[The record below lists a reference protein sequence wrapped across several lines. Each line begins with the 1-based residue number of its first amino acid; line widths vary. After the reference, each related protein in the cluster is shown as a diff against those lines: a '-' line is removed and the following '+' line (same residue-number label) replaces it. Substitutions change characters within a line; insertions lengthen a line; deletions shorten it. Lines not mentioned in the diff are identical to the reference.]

1 MADVLKYT
9 KGAKSAEAAATAF
22 KIGEGRMPDTNEA
35 IQIGNAFNPL
45 KDSNTARWSENVSK
59 NIGGDNLSTFVNTKM
74 GFVGKAMGLAS
85 DAVKIL
91 ADGTNQIFKSQMG
104 VQDANP
110 AMSKVLEIV
119 KTGGLNPL
127 ELMSSFV
134 KGAFTEILDQLSQES
149 ALLSDVNRQTGISGK
164 LSEAL
169 RDDMKEASIEGAR
182 FGFKLKDIGDF
193 YIGLTTQSGKFS
205 LINKS
210 LTDETIKVA
219 GALGRTLPEMAIS
232 IGEFEKV
239 GLGADKTIKT
249 LGDSATKLTSLGL
262 SARKVT
268 DLLQSN
274 LGKLNEYGF
283 KNGVQGLETMAK
295 KATEFR
301 MEMQSTFTIADKVF
315 NPEGAI
321 DLVANLQVLGGAIGD
336 FNDPLKL
343 MYDATNNVEGL
354 QDALIKASGSLAT
367 YNQQQGRFEVTGIN
381 LRKAKEMASA
391 LGISMGELN
400 KISIAAA
407 ERTQATTALMA
418 TGLVMKD
425 EDREFL
431 TNLSRMDGGEMK
443 ITVPTSLMKELGLKE
458 QSLALKDLTSD
469 QKKIL
474 LDNKVAFEKMNPKD
488 MAMAQLT
495 ETQQM
500 SRGIDVIASYYKV
513 RGAEMARGIAKG
525 TGGKEFEELRA
536 TIDNY
541 SASLSSAQKSTIEKD
556 AEKFGDK
563 ARNVIS
569 KVVHPIDTIKNYM
582 NRASQYQ
589 SEPPPP
595 KNSEVTVKHQ
605 LIGMQEMTVF
615 NREIMKNPSSF
626 NLFDFK
632 NPKEYGNSNV

>member
-1 MADVLKYT
+1 MNEQLLKHAKSGDKNAFQVAYNT
-9 KGAKSAEAAATAF
+9 LNKGAKKDDWSIAFNAAQAELKNGTSS
-22 KIGEGRMPDTNEA
+22 IGSSSTGGGLLGNSKNEGFLEMALGKVNEA
-35 IQIGNAFNPL
+35 
-45 KDSNTARWSENVSK
+45 
-59 NIGGDNLSTFVNTKM
+59 TKSLA
-74 GFVGKAMGLAS
+74 GK
-85 DAVKIL
+85 
-91 ADGTNQIFKSQMG
+91 TNQIIQSQM
-104 VQDANP
+104 DTNP
-110 AMSKVLEIV
+110 AMGEVLKIIGD
-119 KTGGLNPL
+119 KGLSPLKLITGFLN
-127 ELMSSFV
+127 
-134 KGAFTEILDQLSQES
+134 GAFEQIIDQLKQE
-149 ALLSDVNRQTGISGK
+149 ATLLSDVNRQTGISGK

-193 YIGLTTQSGKFS
+193 YIGLTSQSGKFS

-219 GALGRTLPEMAIS
+219 GALGKSLPDMAVS

-268 DLLQSN
+268 TDLQSN

-295 KATEFR
+295 KASEFR

-367 YNQQQGRFEVTGIN
+367 YNQEQGRFEVTGIN

-458 QSLALKDLTSD
+458 ASLALKDLTPI
-469 QKKIL
+469 QQKIL

-513 RGAEMARGIAKG
+513 RGAEMARGVAKG

-536 TIDNY
+536 SIDNY
-541 SASLSSAQKSTIEKD
+541 STTLTSSQKSTIEKD
-556 AEKFGDK
+556 AEKFGGKVRTFFGDPITGIG
-563 ARNVIS
+563 NMIS
-569 KVVHPIDTIKNYM
+569 GKKQPEST
-582 NRASQYQ
+582 
-589 SEPPPP
+589 PPPP
-595 KNSEVTVKHQ
+595 AP
-605 LIGMQEMTVF
+605 
-615 NREIMKNPSSF
+615 RETNVNLKFGPMPGHLDALGRDMLKNPNSLIF
-626 NLFDFK
+626 NIPTISGEYAT
-632 NPKEYGNSNV
+632 PKVAAGK

>member
-59 NIGGDNLSTFVNTKM
+59 NIGGDNLSNFVNTKM
-74 GFVGKAMGLAS
+74 GYVGKAMGLAS

-193 YIGLTTQSGKFS
+193 YIGLTSQSGKFS

-219 GALGRTLPEMAIS
+219 GALGRTLPEMAVS

-268 DLLQSN
+268 TDLQSN

-295 KATEFR
+295 KASEFR

-367 YNQQQGRFEVTGIN
+367 YNQEQGRFEVTGIN
-381 LRKAKEMASA
+381 LRKAKEMANA

-443 ITVPTSLMKELGLKE
+443 ITVPKSLMDSLGIKET
-458 QSLALKDLTSD
+458 SLALKDLTPN
-469 QKKIL
+469 QEKIL
-474 LDNKVAFEKMNPKD
+474 LANKEEFEKMNPKD

-525 TGGKEFEELRA
+525 TGGKEFEEFRA
-536 TIDNY
+536 SIDNY
-541 SASLSSAQKSTIEKD
+541 SVSLSKSQKSTIEKD
-556 AEKFGDK
+556 AENFGG
-563 ARNVIS
+563 
-569 KVVHPIDTIKNYM
+569 KVRTFFGNPIKGIGDMVSGKKQPDPT
-582 NRASQYQ
+582 
-589 SEPPPP
+589 PPPSQ
-595 KNSEVTVKHQ
+595 KSEVTVKHQ
-605 LIGMQEMTVF
+605 LIGMQEMTNF

-632 NPKEYGNSNV
+632 NPKEYGSPNVAVK

>member
-1 MADVLKYT
+1 MGSNDVIN
-9 KGAKSAEAAATAF
+9 S
-22 KIGEGRMPDTNEA
+22 I
-35 IQIGNAFNPL
+35 I
-45 KDSNTARWSENVSK
+45 NTAKNRESAVASFNANKLTAAGKDLNLDDFYKKLDSK
-59 NIGGDNLSTFVNTKM
+59 FPISGLSNGLSDGSPSTGGGFFGNSKST
-74 GFVGKAMGLAS
+74 GFVEMALGAVNS
-85 DAVKIL
+85 AVKFS
-91 ADGTNQIFKSQMG
+91 ADKLNQIVSSQMG
-104 VQDANP
+104 TEDQNP
-110 AMSKVLEIV
+110 AMSKVLELIGD
-119 KTGGLNPL
+119 KGLNPL
-127 ELMSSFV
+127 KLITGFLS
-134 KGAFTEILDQLSQES
+134 GAFSEVIDQLKQE
-149 ALLSDVNRQTGISGK
+149 ATLLSSVNRETGISGK

-193 YIGLTTQSGKFS
+193 YIGLTSQSGKFS

-210 LTDETIKVA
+210 LTDDTIKVA
-219 GALGRTLPEMAIS
+219 GALGRTLPEMAVS

-268 DLLQSN
+268 IDLQSN

-295 KATEFR
+295 KASEFR

-443 ITVPTSLMKELGLKE
+443 ITVPASLMKELGLKE
-458 QSLALKDLTSD
+458 ASLALKDLTPN
-469 QKKIL
+469 QQKIL
-474 LDNKVAFEKMNPKD
+474 LQNKVEFEKMNPKD

-500 SRGIDVIASYYKV
+500 SRGIDVIAAYFKI
-513 RGAEMARGIAKG
+513 RGAEMARGAVKG
-525 TGGKEFEELRA
+525 GVGKEYEELK
-536 TIDNY
+536 
-541 SASLSSAQKSTIEKD
+541 ASIKNFSVNSLKLPTEKD
-556 AEKFGDK
+556 AEN
-563 ARNVIS
+563 AAS
-569 KVVHPIDTIKNYM
+569 KVRGTVDKSIDAVKGVYDRVTKKSDPTPPSTASLSKKIDVTIGYKGIPGYM
-582 NRASQYQ
+582 ESV
-589 SEPPPP
+589 S
-595 KNSEVTVKHQ
+595 
-605 LIGMQEMTVF
+605 
-615 NREIMKNPSSF
+615 REFVKNPALVGSW
-626 NLFDFK
+626 LDK
-632 NPKEYGNSNV
+632 NTNEYT

>member
-1 MADVLKYT
+1 MAV
-9 KGAKSAEAAATAF
+9 
-22 KIGEGRMPDTNEA
+22 
-35 IQIGNAFNPL
+35 
-45 KDSNTARWSENVSK
+45 
-59 NIGGDNLSTFVNTKM
+59 
-74 GFVGKAMGLAS
+74 
-85 DAVKIL
+85 
-91 ADGTNQIFKSQMG
+91 
-104 VQDANP
+104 
-110 AMSKVLEIV
+110 
-119 KTGGLNPL
+119 
-127 ELMSSFV
+127 
-134 KGAFTEILDQLSQES
+134 
-149 ALLSDVNRQTGISGK
+149 
-164 LSEAL
+164 
-169 RDDMKEASIEGAR
+169 
-182 FGFKLKDIGDF
+182 
-193 YIGLTTQSGKFS
+193 
-205 LINKS
+205 
-210 LTDETIKVA
+210 
-219 GALGRTLPEMAIS
+219 S

-268 DLLQSN
+268 TDLESN

-295 KATEFR
+295 KASEFR

-367 YNQQQGRFEVTGIN
+367 YNQEQGRFEVTGIN
-381 LRKAKEMASA
+381 LRKAKEMANA

-443 ITVPTSLMKELGLKE
+443 ITVPKSLMDSLGIKET
-458 QSLALKDLTSD
+458 SLALKDLTPN
-469 QKKIL
+469 QEKIL
-474 LDNKVAFEKMNPKD
+474 LANKEEFEKMNPKD

-513 RGAEMARGIAKG
+513 RGAEMARGVAKG

-536 TIDNY
+536 SIDNY
-541 SASLSSAQKSTIEKD
+541 SVSLSKSQKSTIEKD
-556 AEKFGDK
+556 AENFGG
-563 ARNVIS
+563 
-569 KVVHPIDTIKNYM
+569 KVRTFFGNPIKGIGDMVSGKKQPDPT
-582 NRASQYQ
+582 
-589 SEPPPP
+589 PPPSQ
-595 KNSEVTVKHQ
+595 KSEVTVKHQ
-605 LIGMQEMTVF
+605 LIGMQEMTNF

-632 NPKEYGNSNV
+632 NPKEYGSPNVAVK

>member
-1 MADVLKYT
+1 MGSNDVIN
-9 KGAKSAEAAATAF
+9 S
-22 KIGEGRMPDTNEA
+22 I
-35 IQIGNAFNPL
+35 I
-45 KDSNTARWSENVSK
+45 NTAKNRESAVASFNANKLTAAGKDLNLDDFYKKLDSK
-59 NIGGDNLSTFVNTKM
+59 FPISGLSSGLSGGSPSTGGGFLGNSKSR
-74 GFVGKAMGLAS
+74 GFVDMALGAVN
-85 DAVKIL
+85 DAVKFS
-91 ADGTNQIFKSQMG
+91 ADKLNQIVSSQMG
-104 VQDANP
+104 SEEQKNP
-110 AMSKVLEIV
+110 AISEVLNLIGQ
-119 KTGGLNPL
+119 KGLNPL
-127 ELMSSFV
+127 KLFTGFLNV
-134 KGAFTEILDQLSQES
+134 AFEQVIDQLKQE
-149 ALLSDVNRQTGISGK
+149 ATLLTDVNRQTGISGE

-169 RDDMKEASIEGAR
+169 RDDMKQASIEGTR

-193 YIGLTTQSGKFS
+193 YIGLTSQSGKFS

-210 LTDETIKVA
+210 LTDDTIEVA
-219 GALGRTLPEMAIS
+219 AALGKTLPEMAVS

-249 LGDSATKLTSLGL
+249 LGDAATKLTSLGL
-262 SARKVT
+262 SAKKVT
-268 DLLQSN
+268 ELLQSN

-295 KATEFR
+295 KALEFR
-301 MEMQSTFTIADKVF
+301 MEMESTFTIADKVF

-367 YNQQQGRFEVTGIN
+367 YNQQQGKFEVTGIN

-443 ITVPTSLMKELGLKE
+443 ITVPKSLMDSLGIKET
-458 QSLALKDLTSD
+458 SLALKDLTPN
-469 QKKIL
+469 QQKIL
-474 LDNKVAFEKMNPKD
+474 LANKEAFEKMNPKD
-488 MAMAQLT
+488 MALAQLT
-495 ETQQM
+495 EAQKM
-500 SRGIDVIASYYKV
+500 SRGLDVIIAYLKV
-513 RGAEMARGIAKG
+513 GGAGMARGAVTGAFKKEIDEAKALIKG
-525 TGGKEFEELRA
+525 YKFES
-536 TIDNY
+536 INIP
-541 SASLSSAQKSTIEKD
+541 SEKD
-556 AEKFGDK
+556 AEKFGTNVRATVDK
-563 ARNVIS
+563 
-569 KVVHPIDTIKNYM
+569 KIDAITGVYDRITNK
-582 NRASQYQ
+582 

-595 KNSEVTVKHQ
+595 STASLSKKLDVT
-605 LIGMQEMTVF
+605 IGYKGIPGYMESVS
-615 NREIMKNPSSF
+615 REFVKNPALVGSW
-626 NLFDFK
+626 LDK
-632 NPKEYGNSNV
+632 NTNEYT

>member
-1 MADVLKYT
+1 
-9 KGAKSAEAAATAF
+9 
-22 KIGEGRMPDTNEA
+22 
-35 IQIGNAFNPL
+35 
-45 KDSNTARWSENVSK
+45 
-59 NIGGDNLSTFVNTKM
+59 
-74 GFVGKAMGLAS
+74 
-85 DAVKIL
+85 
-91 ADGTNQIFKSQMG
+91 
-104 VQDANP
+104 
-110 AMSKVLEIV
+110 
-119 KTGGLNPL
+119 
-127 ELMSSFV
+127 MSSFV

-149 ALLSDVNRQTGISGK
+149 ALLSSVNRETGISGK

-193 YIGLTTQSGKFS
+193 YIKLTSESGKFS

-210 LTDETIKVA
+210 LTDDTIKVA

-391 LGISMGELN
+391 LGITMGELN

-458 QSLALKDLTSD
+458 ASLALKDLTPN
-469 QKKIL
+469 QQKIL
-474 LDNKVAFEKMNPKD
+474 LQNKVEFEKMNPKD

>member
-1 MADVLKYT
+1 MNEQLLKHAKSGDKNAFQVAYNT
-9 KGAKSAEAAATAF
+9 LNKGAKKDDWSIAFNAAQAELKNGTSS
-22 KIGEGRMPDTNEA
+22 IGSSSTGGGLLGNSKNEGFLEMALGKVNEA
-35 IQIGNAFNPL
+35 
-45 KDSNTARWSENVSK
+45 
-59 NIGGDNLSTFVNTKM
+59 TKSLA
-74 GFVGKAMGLAS
+74 GK
-85 DAVKIL
+85 
-91 ADGTNQIFKSQMG
+91 TNQIIQSQMG
-104 VQDANP
+104 TDDTNP
-110 AMSKVLEIV
+110 AMGEVLKLIGD
-119 KTGGLNPL
+119 KGLSPLKLITGFLN
-127 ELMSSFV
+127 
-134 KGAFTEILDQLSQES
+134 GAFEQVIDQLKQE
-149 ALLSDVNRQTGISGK
+149 ATLLSDVNRQTGISGK

-193 YIGLTTQSGKFS
+193 YINLTSQSGKFS

-219 GALGRTLPEMAIS
+219 GALGRTLPEMAVS

-268 DLLQSN
+268 TDLQSN

-295 KATEFR
+295 KASEFR

-367 YNQQQGRFEVTGIN
+367 YNQEQGRFEVTGIN
-381 LRKAKEMASA
+381 LRKAKEMANA

-443 ITVPTSLMKELGLKE
+443 ITVPKSLMDSLGIKET
-458 QSLALKDLTSD
+458 SLALKDLTPN
-469 QKKIL
+469 QEKIL
-474 LDNKVAFEKMNPKD
+474 LANKEEFEKMNPKD

-513 RGAEMARGIAKG
+513 RGAEMARGVAKG

-536 TIDNY
+536 SIDNY
-541 SASLSSAQKSTIEKD
+541 SVSLSKSQKSTIEKD
-556 AEKFGDK
+556 AENFGG
-563 ARNVIS
+563 
-569 KVVHPIDTIKNYM
+569 KVRTFFGNPIKGIGDMVSGKKQPDPT
-582 NRASQYQ
+582 
-589 SEPPPP
+589 PPPSQ
-595 KNSEVTVKHQ
+595 KSEVTVKHQ
-605 LIGMQEMTVF
+605 LIGMQEMTNF

-632 NPKEYGNSNV
+632 NPKEYGSPNVAVK

>member
-1 MADVLKYT
+1 MNEQLLKHAKSGDKNAFQVAYNT
-9 KGAKSAEAAATAF
+9 LNKGAKKDDWSIAFNAAQAELKNGTSSIESSSTGGGLLGNS
-22 KIGEGRMPDTNEA
+22 KNEGFLEMALGKVNEA
-35 IQIGNAFNPL
+35 
-45 KDSNTARWSENVSK
+45 
-59 NIGGDNLSTFVNTKM
+59 TKSLA
-74 GFVGKAMGLAS
+74 GK
-85 DAVKIL
+85 
-91 ADGTNQIFKSQMG
+91 TNQIIQSQMG
-104 VQDANP
+104 TDDTNP
-110 AMSKVLEIV
+110 AMGEVLKLIGD
-119 KTGGLNPL
+119 KGLSPLKLITGFLN
-127 ELMSSFV
+127 
-134 KGAFTEILDQLSQES
+134 GAFEQVIDQLKQE
-149 ALLSDVNRQTGISGK
+149 ATLLSDVNRQTGISGK

-193 YIGLTTQSGKFS
+193 YINLTSQSGKFS

-219 GALGRTLPEMAIS
+219 GALGRTLPEMAVS

-268 DLLQSN
+268 TDLESN

-295 KATEFR
+295 KASEFR

-367 YNQQQGRFEVTGIN
+367 YNQEQGRFEVTGIN
-381 LRKAKEMASA
+381 LRKAKEMANA

-443 ITVPTSLMKELGLKE
+443 ITVPKSLMDSLGIKET
-458 QSLALKDLTSD
+458 SLALKDLTPN
-469 QKKIL
+469 QEKIL
-474 LDNKVAFEKMNPKD
+474 LANKEEFEKMNPKD

-513 RGAEMARGIAKG
+513 RGAEMARGVAKG

-536 TIDNY
+536 SIDNY
-541 SASLSSAQKSTIEKD
+541 SVSLSKSQKSTIEKD
-556 AEKFGDK
+556 AENFGG
-563 ARNVIS
+563 
-569 KVVHPIDTIKNYM
+569 KVRTFFGNPIKGIGDMVSGKKQPDPT
-582 NRASQYQ
+582 
-589 SEPPPP
+589 PPPSQ
-595 KNSEVTVKHQ
+595 KSEVTVKHQ
-605 LIGMQEMTVF
+605 LIGMQEMTNF

-632 NPKEYGNSNV
+632 NPKEYGSPNVAVK

>member
-1 MADVLKYT
+1 MGTKVTDKDIFNQVKGDRTNYLK
-9 KGAKSAEAAATAF
+9 S
-22 KIGEGRMPDTNEA
+22 
-35 IQIGNAFNPL
+35 
-45 KDSNTARWSENVSK
+45 
-59 NIGGDNLSTFVNTKM
+59 GGDKNVFETLSKASSSSSLSELSGGSPSTGGGFFGNSKSR
-74 GFVGKAMGLAS
+74 GFVDMALGAVN
-85 DAVKIL
+85 DAVKFS
-91 ADGTNQIFKSQMG
+91 ADKLNQIVSSQMG
-104 VQDANP
+104 SEEQQNP
-110 AMSKVLEIV
+110 AISQVLNLIGQ
-119 KTGGLNPL
+119 KGLNPL
-127 ELMSSFV
+127 KLFTGFLNV
-134 KGAFTEILDQLSQES
+134 AFEQVIDQLKQE
-149 ALLSDVNRQTGISGK
+149 ATLLTDVNRQTGISGE

-169 RDDMKEASIEGAR
+169 RDDMKQASIEGTR

-193 YIGLTTQSGKFS
+193 YIGLTSQSGKFS

-210 LTDETIKVA
+210 LTDDTIEVA
-219 GALGRTLPEMAIS
+219 AALGKTLPEMAVS

-249 LGDSATKLTSLGL
+249 LGDAATKLTSLGL

-268 DLLQSN
+268 ELLQSN

-295 KATEFR
+295 KALEFR
-301 MEMQSTFTIADKVF
+301 MEMESTFTIADKVF

-443 ITVPTSLMKELGLKE
+443 IMVPKSLMDSLGIKE
-458 QSLALKDLTSD
+458 QSLALKDLTPK
-469 QKKIL
+469 QEKIL
-474 LDNKVAFEKMNPKD
+474 LANKEAFEKMNPKD

-500 SRGIDVIASYYKV
+500 SRGIDVIAAYFKI
-513 RGAEMARGIAKG
+513 RGAEMARGAVKG
-525 TGGKEFEELRA
+525 GVGKEYEELK
-536 TIDNY
+536 
-541 SASLSSAQKSTIEKD
+541 ASIKNFSVNSLNLPTEKD
-556 AEKFGDK
+556 AEN
-563 ARNVIS
+563 AAS
-569 KVVHPIDTIKNYM
+569 KVRGTVDKKIDAVKNLFDK
-582 NRASQYQ
+582 NTNK

-595 KNSEVTVKHQ
+595 STASLSKNIDVT
-605 LIGMQEMTVF
+605 IGYKGIPGYMDSVS
-615 NREIMKNPSSF
+615 REFTKNPA
-626 NLFDFK
+626 LVRGLLDK
-632 NPKEYGNSNV
+632 NTNEYT

>member
-1 MADVLKYT
+1 MGT
-9 KGAKSAEAAATAF
+9 KVTDKDIFNQVKGDKT
-22 KIGEGRMPDTNEA
+22 RYL
-35 IQIGNAFNPL
+35 NAGG
-45 KDSNTARWSENVSK
+45 DK
-59 NIGGDNLSTFVNTKM
+59 NIFETLSKASSSSGNSISYGSSTTNTGGGFFGNSKST
-74 GFVGKAMGLAS
+74 GFVDMALGAVN
-85 DAVKIL
+85 DAVKFS
-91 ADGTNQIFKSQMG
+91 ADKLNQIVSSQMG
-104 VQDANP
+104 SEEQQNP
-110 AMSKVLEIV
+110 AISQVLNLIGQ
-119 KTGGLNPL
+119 KGLSPLKLITGFLN
-127 ELMSSFV
+127 
-134 KGAFTEILDQLSQES
+134 GAFEEVIDQLKQE
-149 ALLSDVNRQTGISGK
+149 ATLLSSVNRETGISGK

-193 YIGLTTQSGKFS
+193 YIGLTSQSGKFS

-210 LTDETIKVA
+210 LTDDTIEVA

-268 DLLQSN
+268 TDLQSN

-295 KATEFR
+295 KASEFR

-443 ITVPTSLMKELGLKE
+443 ITVPASLMKELGLKE
-458 QSLALKDLTSD
+458 ASLALKDLTPN
-469 QKKIL
+469 QQKIL
-474 LDNKVAFEKMNPKD
+474 LQNKVEFEKMNPKD

-500 SRGIDVIASYYKV
+500 SRGIDVIAAYFKI
-513 RGAEMARGIAKG
+513 RGAEMARGAAKG
-525 TGGKEFEELRA
+525 LVGKQFDEFKTA
-536 TIDNY
+536 AKNFNVN
-541 SASLSSAQKSTIEKD
+541 SLNLPTEKD
-556 AEKFGDK
+556 AEKLGEKVRGTIDSSPVEAFKGLYDK
-563 ARNVIS
+563 LKKELV
-569 KVVHPIDTIKNYM
+569 T
-582 NRASQYQ
+582 
-589 SEPPPP
+589 PPPSTASLS
-595 KNSEVTVKHQ
+595 KNIDVT
-605 LIGMQEMTVF
+605 IGYKGIPGYMDSVS
-615 NREIMKNPSSF
+615 REFTKNPALVRS
-626 NLFDFK
+626 LLDK
-632 NPKEYGNSNV
+632 NTNEYT

>member
-1 MADVLKYT
+1 
-9 KGAKSAEAAATAF
+9 
-22 KIGEGRMPDTNEA
+22 
-35 IQIGNAFNPL
+35 
-45 KDSNTARWSENVSK
+45 
-59 NIGGDNLSTFVNTKM
+59 
-74 GFVGKAMGLAS
+74 
-85 DAVKIL
+85 
-91 ADGTNQIFKSQMG
+91 
-104 VQDANP
+104 
-110 AMSKVLEIV
+110 
-119 KTGGLNPL
+119 
-127 ELMSSFV
+127 
-134 KGAFTEILDQLSQES
+134 
-149 ALLSDVNRQTGISGK
+149 
-164 LSEAL
+164 
-169 RDDMKEASIEGAR
+169 
-182 FGFKLKDIGDF
+182 
-193 YIGLTTQSGKFS
+193 
-205 LINKS
+205 
-210 LTDETIKVA
+210 
-219 GALGRTLPEMAIS
+219 
-232 IGEFEKV
+232 
-239 GLGADKTIKT
+239 
-249 LGDSATKLTSLGL
+249 
-262 SARKVT
+262 
-268 DLLQSN
+268 
-274 LGKLNEYGF
+274 
-283 KNGVQGLETMAK
+283 MAK
-295 KATEFR
+295 KASEFR

-391 LGISMGELN
+391 LGITMGELN

-443 ITVPTSLMKELGLKE
+443 ITVPASLMKELGLKE
-458 QSLALKDLTSD
+458 ASLALKDLTPN
-469 QKKIL
+469 QQKIL
-474 LDNKVAFEKMNPKD
+474 LQNKVEFEKMNPKD

>member
-1 MADVLKYT
+1 MNEQLLKHAKSGDKNAFQVAYNT
-9 KGAKSAEAAATAF
+9 INKGAKKDDWS
-22 KIGEGRMPDTNEA
+22 I
-35 IQIGNAFNPL
+35 AFNAAQAELKNGASSGLSSSTSTGGGLFGNSKSTGVFDTVLGAANNVVKFSADKLNQILSAQMGSGEEQNPNISKILNLIGQKGIDPL
-45 KDSNTARWSENVSK
+45 
-59 NIGGDNLSTFVNTKM
+59 
-74 GFVGKAMGLAS
+74 GLAS
-85 DAVKIL
+85 GVL
-91 ADGTNQIFKSQMG
+91 GNIF
-104 VQDANP
+104 D
-110 AMSKVLEIV
+110 ETI
-119 KTGGLNPL
+119 
-127 ELMSSFV
+127 
-134 KGAFTEILDQLSQES
+134 DQLKQES
-149 ALLSDVNRQTGISGK
+149 TLLTDVNRLTGISGK
-164 LSEAL
+164 LSQAL
-169 RDDMKEASIEGAR
+169 RDDMIEASGEAAR
-182 FGFKLKDIGDF
+182 FGFKLKDIGEF
-193 YIGLTTQSGKFS
+193 YTGLVSQSGKFS
-205 LINKS
+205 LINQS
-210 LTDETIKVA
+210 LLDSTIEVA
-219 GALGRTLPEMAIS
+219 GALGRTLPEMAVS

-295 KATEFR
+295 KAAEFR

-367 YNQQQGRFEVTGIN
+367 YNSVQGRFEVTGIN
-381 LRKAKEMASA
+381 LRKSKEMADA

-407 ERTQATTALMA
+407 ERTQATTALMS

-443 ITVPTSLMKELGLKE
+443 IMVPKSLMDSLGIKE
-458 QSLALKDLTSD
+458 QSLALKDLLPA
-469 QKKIL
+469 QQKIL
-474 LDNKVAFEKMNPKD
+474 LDNKAAFEQMNPKN

-495 ETQQM
+495 ETQQI
-500 SRGIDVIASYYKV
+500 SRGVDVIVALAKIRV
-513 RGAEMARGIAKG
+513 AAMGKGAAQGAF
-525 TGGKEFEELRA
+525 GKEIAEFKKA
-536 TIDNY
+536 VNTFDVN
-541 SASLSSAQKSTIEKD
+541 SLNIPTKKE
-556 AEKFGDK
+556 AEKFGAEIRTDPIAALK
-563 ARNVIS
+563 TVVNRNT
-569 KVVHPIDTIKNYM
+569 KPT
-582 NRASQYQ
+582 
-589 SEPPPP
+589 EPTPPPP

-632 NPKEYGNSNV
+632 NPKEYGNSNVATK

>member
-1 MADVLKYT
+1 MNEQLLKYAKSGDKNAFQIAYNT
-9 KGAKSAEAAATAF
+9 LNKGAKKDDWS
-22 KIGEGRMPDTNEA
+22 I
-35 IQIGNAFNPL
+35 AFNAAQAEL
-45 KDSNTARWSENVSK
+45 KNVTTSSGSSSTGGGFFGNSK
-59 NIGGDNLSTFVNTKM
+59 ST
-74 GFVGKAMGLAS
+74 GFVDMALGAVNN
-85 DAVKIL
+85 AVKFS
-91 ADGTNQIFKSQMG
+91 ADKLNQIVSSQMG
-104 VQDANP
+104 TEDKNP
-110 AMSKVLEIV
+110 AMSTVIELINQK
-119 KTGGLNPL
+119 GLNPL
-127 ELMSSFV
+127 KLITGFLNL
-134 KGAFTEILDQLSQES
+134 AFTEVIDQLKQE
-149 ALLSDVNRQTGISGK
+149 ATLLSDVNRQTGISGE
-164 LSEAL
+164 LSKAL

-193 YIGLTTQSGKFS
+193 YIGLTSQSGKFS
-205 LINKS
+205 LINQS
-210 LTDETIKVA
+210 LTDDTIKVA
-219 GALGRTLPEMAIS
+219 GALGRTLPEMAVS

-268 DLLQSN
+268 TDLQSN

-295 KATEFR
+295 KASEFR

-391 LGISMGELN
+391 LGITMGELN

-443 ITVPTSLMKELGLKE
+443 ITVPASLMKELGLKE
-458 QSLALKDLTSD
+458 ASLALKDLTPN
-469 QKKIL
+469 QQKIL
-474 LDNKVAFEKMNPKD
+474 LQNKVEFEKMNPKD

>member
-1 MADVLKYT
+1 MNEQLLKHAKSGDKNAFQVAYNT
-9 KGAKSAEAAATAF
+9 LNKGAKKDDWSIAFNAAQAELKNGTSS
-22 KIGEGRMPDTNEA
+22 IGSSSTGGGLLGNSKNEGFLEMALGKVNEA
-35 IQIGNAFNPL
+35 
-45 KDSNTARWSENVSK
+45 
-59 NIGGDNLSTFVNTKM
+59 TKSLA
-74 GFVGKAMGLAS
+74 GK
-85 DAVKIL
+85 
-91 ADGTNQIFKSQMG
+91 TNQIIQSQMG
-104 VQDANP
+104 TDDTNP
-110 AMSKVLEIV
+110 AMGEVLKLIGD
-119 KTGGLNPL
+119 KGLSPLKLITGFLN
-127 ELMSSFV
+127 
-134 KGAFTEILDQLSQES
+134 GAFEQVIDQLKQE
-149 ALLSDVNRQTGISGK
+149 ATLLSDVNRQTGISGK

-193 YIGLTTQSGKFS
+193 YINLTSQSGKFS

-219 GALGRTLPEMAIS
+219 GALGRTLPEMAVS

-268 DLLQSN
+268 TDLESN

-295 KATEFR
+295 KASEFR

-367 YNQQQGRFEVTGIN
+367 YNQEQGRFEVTGIN
-381 LRKAKEMASA
+381 LRKAKEMANA

-443 ITVPTSLMKELGLKE
+443 ITVPKSLMDSLGIKET
-458 QSLALKDLTSD
+458 SLALKDLTPN
-469 QKKIL
+469 QEKIL
-474 LDNKVAFEKMNPKD
+474 LANKEEFEKMNPKD

-513 RGAEMARGIAKG
+513 RGAEMARGVAKG

-536 TIDNY
+536 SIDNY
-541 SASLSSAQKSTIEKD
+541 SVSLSKSQKSTIEKD
-556 AEKFGDK
+556 AENFGG
-563 ARNVIS
+563 
-569 KVVHPIDTIKNYM
+569 KVRTFFGNPIKGIGDMVSGKKQPDPT
-582 NRASQYQ
+582 
-589 SEPPPP
+589 PPPSQ
-595 KNSEVTVKHQ
+595 KSEVTVKHQ
-605 LIGMQEMTVF
+605 LIGMQEMTNF

-632 NPKEYGNSNV
+632 NPKEYGSPNVAVK

>member
-1 MADVLKYT
+1 MNEQLLKHAKSGDKNAFQVAYNT
-9 KGAKSAEAAATAF
+9 LNKGAKKDDWSIAFNAAQAELKNGTSS
-22 KIGEGRMPDTNEA
+22 IGSSSTGGGLLGNSKNEGFLEMALGKVNEA
-35 IQIGNAFNPL
+35 
-45 KDSNTARWSENVSK
+45 
-59 NIGGDNLSTFVNTKM
+59 TKSLA
-74 GFVGKAMGLAS
+74 GK
-85 DAVKIL
+85 
-91 ADGTNQIFKSQMG
+91 TNQIIQSQMG
-104 VQDANP
+104 TDDTNP
-110 AMSKVLEIV
+110 AMGEVLKIIGD
-119 KTGGLNPL
+119 KGLSPLKLITGFLN
-127 ELMSSFV
+127 
-134 KGAFTEILDQLSQES
+134 GAFEQIIDQLKQE
-149 ALLSDVNRQTGISGK
+149 ATLLSDVNRQTGISGK

-193 YIGLTTQSGKFS
+193 YIGLTSQSGKFS

-219 GALGRTLPEMAIS
+219 GALGKSLPDMAVS

-268 DLLQSN
+268 TDLQSN

-295 KATEFR
+295 KASEFR

-367 YNQQQGRFEVTGIN
+367 YNQEQGRFEVTGIN

-458 QSLALKDLTSD
+458 ASLALKDLTPI
-469 QKKIL
+469 QQKIL

-513 RGAEMARGIAKG
+513 RGAEMARGVAKG

-536 TIDNY
+536 SIDNY
-541 SASLSSAQKSTIEKD
+541 STTLTSSQKSTIEKD
-556 AEKFGDK
+556 AEKFGGKVRTFFGDPITGIG
-563 ARNVIS
+563 NMIS
-569 KVVHPIDTIKNYM
+569 GKKQPEST
-582 NRASQYQ
+582 
-589 SEPPPP
+589 PPPP
-595 KNSEVTVKHQ
+595 AP
-605 LIGMQEMTVF
+605 
-615 NREIMKNPSSF
+615 RETNVNLKFGPMPGHLDALGRDMLKNPNSLIF
-626 NLFDFK
+626 NIPTISGEYAT
-632 NPKEYGNSNV
+632 PKVAAGK